1 MGDTFKVTASSDKTG
16 AVNAIIEVVASRKGG
31 YRLDTPSTNFVALPN
46 NAKAYFL
53 GKGPNFIQGRGLH
66 AQCAQPGK
74 VVDGTIGRSLAVHG
88 QQ

>member
-66 AQCAQPGK
+66 AQDEGFGDFCIEPY
-74 VVDGTIGRSLAVHG
+74 L
-88 QQ
+88 